1 MPNLDLTDEKHAP
14 LLRLVEKAL
23 DTDRYP
29 LSPRL
34 YPLRPILEKL
44 EPQPMREPRPAP
56 KVYAPPKATAAQR
69 RRHAPA
75 TDRGPPDDA
84 GRCRGWQFDTSLS
97 SNALRRWRAGKKL
110 PLRSFRGYPS

>member
-84 GRCRGWQFDTSLS
+84 G
-97 SNALRRWRAGKKL
+97 ALPRVAVRHLALVKRIAQVACW
-110 PLRSFRGYPS
+110 